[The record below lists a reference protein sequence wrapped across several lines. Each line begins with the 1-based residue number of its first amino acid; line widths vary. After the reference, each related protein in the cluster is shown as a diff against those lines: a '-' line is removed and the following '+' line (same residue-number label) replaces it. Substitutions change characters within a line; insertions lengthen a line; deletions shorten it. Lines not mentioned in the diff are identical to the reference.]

1 MSTGCATF
9 NSCFSS
15 LSLAPL
21 FFQSYRFSGVSGL
34 KAPVTESNRKQLD
47 VLTPGSKTF
56 LFQNHAKLQT
66 SNTIEAEA
74 VLYIFIFLYI
84 FFCC

>member
-9 NSCFSS
+9 SSCFSS

-21 FFQSYRFSGVSGL
+21 FFQSYRFSQVSGM
-34 KAPVTESNRKQLD
+34 KAPVTESNRKQPD
-47 VLTPGSKTF
+47 VFTPGNRTF

-66 SNTIEAEA
+66 SNIIEAGA
-74 VLYIFIFLYI
+74 VLL
-84 FFCC
+84 FFSLVQTLF